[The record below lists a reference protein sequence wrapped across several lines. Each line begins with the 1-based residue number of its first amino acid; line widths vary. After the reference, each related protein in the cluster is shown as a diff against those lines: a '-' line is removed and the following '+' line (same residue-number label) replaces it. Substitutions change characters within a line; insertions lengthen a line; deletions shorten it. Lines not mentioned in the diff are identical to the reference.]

1 MKTLEAQ
8 DSSLPVKNIRLL
20 QITSLNKQAVHC
32 LTARSAHDMLGTNL
46 DFIWLILLGAMVIVI
61 TKFLLIQGIQWTSD
75 AWKIPR
81 KVQGQ
86 VMGYATSAP
95 ELVGTVST
103 ASKGL
108 LGAGLWNVAASNIIN
123 LALFVSASI
132 IYKRTTSLKKKKFID
147 EFGFAIGAITLPLVL
162 VTRREWAE
170 SPYAALLLS
179 IFFISYLILDK
190 KFNPTAPDQEDK
202 DQNHDSKKGMQGI
215 VLLLLGIVGIIV
227 TGSYLGIVAESI
239 VKQLSV
245 PEWAVGWIL
254 GVITSLPEMTS
265 FYAVFAAA
273 KGSHNDDDCQQ
284 NLDNLAASNMS
295 NVGLI
300 YPIGIVVFILSTQ

>member
-1 MKTLEAQ
+1 
-8 DSSLPVKNIRLL
+8 
-20 QITSLNKQAVHC
+20 
-32 LTARSAHDMLGTNL
+32 MLGSNL
-46 DFIWLILLGAMVIVI
+46 DFLWLILLGAMVIAI
-61 TKFLLIQGIQWTSD
+61 TKFLLIKGIQWTSD
-75 AWKIPR
+75 AWKMPR

-170 SPYAALLLS
+170 SPYAALLLF

-190 KFNPTAPDQEDK
+190 KFNPPVPDQEDK

-227 TGSYLGIVAESI
+227 AGSYLGIVAESI

-273 KGSHNDDDCQQ
+273 KGSHDDDDCQQ

-300 YPIGIVVFILSTQ
+300 YPIGIVVFILSTR